1 MLKCHEALRC
11 QFCRSGLI
19 WKLFNLYVVLRNIL
33 KSTDSRK
40 ESRQLSAAAVTP
52 FLRSGSPAC
61 SGVPSMCVLLINLV
75 LPGQQGLTRAAHL
88 PASLCIATVS
98 TVHVSATSLDTLHP
112 CQHTPYSFSHLDRL
126 PSPVWDVAPG
136 AQPPSST
143 DEPIP

>member
-1 MLKCHEALRC
+1 MLKCHEAFRC

-40 ESRQLSAAAVTP
+40 ESCQLSAAAVTP

-61 SGVPSMCVLLINLV
+61 SGVPSMCDLLINLV

-88 PASLCIATVS
+88 PASLCISTVS
-98 TVHVSATSLDTLHP
+98 TLHVSATSLDTPHP
-112 CQHTPYSFSHLDRL
+112 CQHTPYSFSHLGRL
-126 PSPVWDVAPG
+126 PSPVWDVVG
-136 AQPPSST
+136 AQAPSFT